1 MIETHAHL
9 DSEKYDEDREEVIK
23 RAFEG
28 GIEKIINIS
37 SDRQSL
43 EKVLSLTVRY
53 EKIYGS
59 LGIQPHS
66 ASEFSHEVIEEIRD
80 KAKDKKI
87 VAIGETGLDYHY
99 NFSLPEVQREVFRKQ
114 IKIARDLNLPLI
126 VHTREAFEDTLN
138 ILKEEKAYETG
149 GVIHCFTENTDEA
162 RAFIELG
169 FYTGIG
175 GAVTFKK
182 AKVLQEAV
190 KHIPVNRI
198 LLETDCPYMSPVPYR
213 GKRNEP
219 LYLKFIAEK
228 IGEIKVINTEDVK
241 KQTSLN
247 ALKLFRL
254 S

>member
-9 DSEKYDEDREEVIK
+9 DSEKYDEDREEVIV

-66 ASEFSHEVIEEIRD
+66 ASEFSHEVIEEMRD

-198 LLETDCPYMSPVPYR
+198 LQ
-213 GKRNEP
+213 
-219 LYLKFIAEK
+219 
-228 IGEIKVINTEDVK
+228 IGRASCRERV
-241 KQTSLN
+241 
-247 ALKLFRL
+247 
-254 S
+254 